1 MHDTAYELA
10 RIFFRTYA
18 RAGDPILEI
27 GSMDVNGSMRDFR
40 PASGHYVGVDLS
52 PGKGV
57 DVVTDSAARLPFKSG
72 AFQLVVSSSAF
83 EHDAMFWMTFLEMC
97 RMLQPGGYI
106 YINAPSR
113 GYLHSYPIDA
123 WRFFPDAGLALRD
136 WARTNNQDLE
146 LLESF
151 ITANR
156 GDVWNDCVMVFTKGG
171 QRPPLLICEQYPLAL
186 NIRVWPDLGTIR
198 QRRDNW

>member
-72 AFQLVVSSSAF
+72 AFRLVVSSSAF

-113 GYLHSYPIDA
+113 GYLHSYPRGA
-123 WRFFPDAGLALRD
+123 SFRMRGLRCATGR
-136 WARTNNQDLE
+136 
-146 LLESF
+146 
-151 ITANR
+151 
-156 GDVWNDCVMVFTKGG
+156 
-171 QRPPLLICEQYPLAL
+171 EQTTRIWSCWSRSSPQTGAMS
-186 NIRVWPDLGTIR
+186 GTIA
-198 QRRDNW
+198 

>member
-18 RAGDPILEI
+18 RPGDPILEI
-27 GSMDVNGSMRDFR
+27 GSMDVNGSIRDFR
-40 PASGHYVGVDLS
+40 PASGYYVGLDLA

-57 DVVTDSAARLPFKSG
+57 DIVTNSAARLPFKSG
-72 AFQLVVSSSAF
+72 AFRLVVSSSAF

-97 RMLQPGGYI
+97 RVLQPSGYI

-136 WARTNNQDLE
+136 WARANDQDVE

-171 QRPPLLICEQYPLAL
+171 QRPSLLICEQYPLAL
-186 NIRVWPDLGTIR
+186 NVRLWPDLGTIR
-198 QRRDNW
+198 QRRNHW

>member
-1 MHDTAYELA
+1 
-10 RIFFRTYA
+10 
-18 RAGDPILEI
+18 
-27 GSMDVNGSMRDFR
+27 MDVNGSMRDFR

-72 AFQLVVSSSAF
+72 AFRLVVSSSAF

>member
-1 MHDTAYELA
+1 MRVDTERLA
-10 RIFFRTYA
+10 RELDTLGRISEAT
-18 RAGDPILEI
+18 P
-27 GSMDVNGSMRDFR
+27 
-40 PASGHYVGVDLS
+40 P
-52 PGKGV
+52 
-57 DVVTDSAARLPFKSG
+57 VVTR
-72 AFQLVVSSSAF
+72 VVYTEADVRGR
-83 EHDAMFWMTFLEMC
+83 EYVKTLC
-97 RMLQPGGYI
+97 RE
-106 YINAPSR
+106 
-113 GYLHSYPIDA
+113 
-123 WRFFPDAGLALRD
+123 AGLALRD